1 MAGST
6 SLGLPSIIDA
16 LLRILSSLGSP
27 SRGADRNHPS
37 RLSPIPFKVGGW
49 GGGCHQASV
58 TLRKQLSSTET
69 RILAQQMPL
78 TPNEACFWH
87 TL

>member
-49 GGGCHQASV
+49 GGRMSPG
-58 TLRKQLSSTET
+58 LSDTQKTIE
-69 RILAQQMPL
+69 Q
-78 TPNEACFWH
+78 H
-87 TL
+87 